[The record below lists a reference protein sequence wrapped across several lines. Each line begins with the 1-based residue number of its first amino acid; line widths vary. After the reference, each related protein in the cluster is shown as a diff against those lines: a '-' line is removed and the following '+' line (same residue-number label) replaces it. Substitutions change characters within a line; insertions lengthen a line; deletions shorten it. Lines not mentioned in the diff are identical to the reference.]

1 MILRALI
8 IFILVSFTAS
18 INIYATKSVKHH
30 QINYNSNS
38 LLLPQNGIIPNSK
51 INNNKKKV
59 KISFREIV
67 WAISHPFI
75 ALKVKRISKQAL
87 LITDSLERNNILKDR
102 SGGQLDAFKHAY
114 WMASLSQ
121 EIKAKKARRIG
132 EIHEKV
138 NYRSF
143 KKGNS
148 AQDSTASRMDILNN
162 NAGIN
167 LGINNKE
174 ISKSNLIALIIK
186 AVKIGKLYRI
196 KKDEQGNYLDDNN
209 NIIDLSIEKAWNK
222 RKVLVRSS

>member
-1 MILRALI
+1 MISRVI
-8 IFILVSFTAS
+8 TIFILVSFTAS
-18 INIYATKSVKHH
+18 INIYATKAVKYH
-30 QINYNSNS
+30 QTNYNINS
-38 LLLPQNGIIPNSK
+38 QLFPQNGIIPNSK
-51 INNNKKKV
+51 INNKKKV
-59 KISFREIV
+59 KISFREVV

-87 LITDSLERNNILKDR
+87 LITDSLERNTILKDR

-162 NAGIN
+162 NVGIDI
-167 LGINNKE
+167 GVTNKE
-174 ISKSNLIALIIK
+174 VSKSKLIVLIIK
-186 AVKIGKLYRI
+186 AVKTGKLYRI
-196 KKDEQGNYLDDNN
+196 KKDEQGNYLDVNN
-209 NIIDLSIEKAWNK
+209 NIIDLSLEKAWNK